1 MKSFREYLKEKDVA
15 EFEMSGSIVYENPSS
30 SDMAG
35 LHKDRANEVRYLC
48 DSSTQSVYVWNA
60 RYNVH
65 TDAMRLLTKK
75 GILKNV
81 LVGKGSKSYIPG
93 SLAQSYVERFLSG
106 TATLSG
112 GEITH
117 KESDDIDY
125 LIRQYKKPKK
135 ESDAASIQTFLKN
148 NIDSLIQKFAFAE
161 KYIKGCT
168 GPSSSLVKLKK
179 VLNKV

>member
-1 MKSFREYLKEKDVA
+1 MKSFKEFLQEKDIA

-30 SDMAG
+30 SDMAS
-35 LHKDRANEVRYLC
+35 LNKDRANEVRYLC

-60 RYNVH
+60 RYNIH

-81 LVGKGSKSYIPG
+81 LVGKGSKSFIPD
-93 SLAQSYVERFLSG
+93 SLSQSHIERFLSG

-125 LIRQYKKPKK
+125 LIRQYKKSKK
-135 ESDAASIQTFLKN
+135 EPDAVAIKMFLKN
-148 NIDSLIQKFAFAE
+148 NIDNLIQKFAFAE

-168 GPSSSLVKLKK
+168 GPNSSLMKLKRS
-179 VLNKV
+179 LGD